1 MAPISIEIEGYLF
14 LNRVTLSPGE
24 ERVKLLGGNEGVR
37 VRRYYADK
45 GGEETYFVEQIDTQ
59 YPEDRDR
66 LQSVILD
73 RNQKSGHFYV
83 GDTRIRG
90 EYTEK

>member
-1 MAPISIEIEGYLF
+1 MEPISIEIEGYLF

-45 GGEETYFVEQIDTQ
+45 GGEETYFVEQID
-59 YPEDRDR
+59 
-66 LQSVILD
+66 
-73 RNQKSGHFYV
+73 
-83 GDTRIRG
+83 
-90 EYTEK
+90 